1 MLTSLG
7 IKNLAIIPEAE
18 FDPSKGLNVI
28 SGETGAGK
36 TLLIDAI
43 SLIMGSKASKALV
56 GNESDEAF
64 VEAVFDLSDMKDKE
78 FSGLLKEYEIEPEDD
93 TLIISRKVT
102 REGKSSARINN
113 KTVVLSVLKEV
124 SSCLIDIHG
133 QHDTQKIFDDKYHI
147 TLLDT
152 FGAEEVGEARKVYL
166 ELLDEYKNI
175 YSEIKKLSK
184 SPEETARR
192 KEYLEF
198 AVKEITNAGFKPGE
212 DTKLKELKKRYQSNM
227 ALAVEINN
235 ADCML
240 NGSDNEMSAAAM
252 VQSACNSYKKL
263 SDADSAHKDIF
274 DRLENITLELQSIA
288 SEVASLR
295 SGLDFS
301 PEKMDEID
309 NRLSDLYSLEAKYG
323 DSIEEINEFKESA
336 EKELELIEKSADILK
351 ELRQKRSEVEQKLLS
366 AAEKLTDKRREAAKT
381 LSEAATVKSERL
393 VTINVSKG
401 GEDLEMPDAV
411 FSVDFKRRPKEKFFS
426 LHGIDDVSFMFSA
439 NIGHEPRA
447 LSETA
452 SGGEASRIMLAIKT
466 VLSRFDTIPT
476 LIFDEI
482 DTGVS
487 GKAANGI
494 AHKLKS
500 ISKDIQVLCVSHT
513 AQIAAGAD
521 SNFLLS
527 KSVKDGV
534 TGTSCQR
541 LKEQEVVK
549 EVARLL
555 SGDTADESVKL
566 AEQLIKSYR

>member
-93 TLIISRKVT
+93 TLIISRKIT

-212 DTKLKELKKRYQSNM
+212 DTKLKDLKKKYQSNM

-301 PEKMDEID
+301 PEKMEEID

-381 LSEAATVKSERL
+381 LSEAICMELK
-393 VTINVSKG
+393 
-401 GEDLEMPDAV
+401 DLEMPDAV

-426 LHGIDDVSFMFSA
+426 LHGIDDLSFMFSA
-439 NIGHEPRA
+439 NMGHEPKA

-466 VLSRFDTIPT
+466 ILSRFDTIPT

-527 KSVKDGV
+527 KSVKDGI

>member
-93 TLIISRKVT
+93 TLIISRKIT
-102 REGKSSARINN
+102 REGKSTARINN

-381 LSEAATVKSERL
+381 LSEAICTELK
-393 VTINVSKG
+393 
-401 GEDLEMPDAV
+401 DLEMPDAV

>member
-93 TLIISRKVT
+93 TLIISRKIT

-212 DTKLKELKKRYQSNM
+212 DTKLKDLKKKYQSNM

-381 LSEAATVKSERL
+381 LSEAICMELK
-393 VTINVSKG
+393 
-401 GEDLEMPDAV
+401 DLEMPDAV

-426 LHGIDDVSFMFSA
+426 LHGIDDLSFMFSA
-439 NIGHEPRA
+439 NMGHEPKA

-466 VLSRFDTIPT
+466 ILSRFDTIPT

-527 KSVKDGV
+527 KSVKDGI

>member
-1 MLTSLG
+1 MLTSLA

-43 SLIMGSKASKALV
+43 SLIMGAKASKTLV
-56 GNESDEAF
+56 GNDADEAF
-64 VEAVFDLSDMKDKE
+64 VEAVFDISDMKDKE
-78 FSGLLKEYEIEPEDD
+78 FSALLDEYEIKPEED
-93 TLIISRKVT
+93 TLIISRKIT
-102 REGKSSARINN
+102 REGKSTARINN

-133 QHDTQKIFDDKYHI
+133 QHDTQKIFDEKYHI

-152 FGAEEVGEARKVYL
+152 FGDKKVSEAKKIYL
-166 ELLDEYKNI
+166 DLLDEYRSI

-198 AVKEITNAGFKPGE
+198 AVKEITAAGFKPG
-212 DTKLKELKKRYQSNM
+212 DDLKLKELKKRYQSNM

-235 ADCML
+235 ADYML
-240 NGSDNEMSAAAM
+240 NGGDNEMSAVSM

-263 SDADSAHKDIF
+263 AETDSAHKDIF

-288 SEVASLR
+288 AEVSSLR

-301 PEKMDEID
+301 PEKMDELD
-309 NRLSDLYSLEAKYG
+309 NKLSELYTLESKYG
-323 DSIEEINEFKESA
+323 NTIEEINAFKDSA
-336 EKELELIEKSADILK
+336 EKELDLIEKSADILK
-351 ELRQKRSEVEQKLLS
+351 ELRSKRSEVEKKLLA
-366 AAEKLTDKRREAAKT
+366 AAEELTGKRREAAKL
-381 LSEAATVKSERL
+381 LSEAICTELK
-393 VTINVSKG
+393 
-401 GEDLEMPDAV
+401 DLEMPDAV

-426 LHGIDDVSFMFSA
+426 LHGIDDLSFMFSA
-439 NIGHEPRA
+439 NMGHEPKA

-466 VLSRFDTIPT
+466 ILSRFDTIPT

-494 AHKLKS
+494 AHKLKA

-521 SNFLLS
+521 SNYLLS
-527 KSVKDGV
+527 KSVKDGISS
-534 TGTSCQR
+534 TCCSKLC
-541 LKEQEVVK
+541 EEEVVK

-555 SGDTADESVKL
+555 SGDMAEESVKL

>member
-7 IKNLAIIPEAE
+7 IKNLAIIPQAE

-43 SLIMGSKASKALV
+43 SLIMGAKASKALV

-64 VEAVFDLSDMKDKE
+64 VEAVFDLSDMKDKA
-78 FSGLLKEYEIEPEDD
+78 FSELLEEYEISPEDD
-93 TLIISRKVT
+93 TLIISRKIT

-113 KTVVLSVLKEV
+113 KTVVLSVLKEL

-133 QHDTQKIFDDKYHI
+133 QHDTQKIFDEKYHI

-152 FGAEEVGEARKVYL
+152 FGSGKVAEAKAVYL
-166 ELLDEYKNI
+166 ELLDEYKSI
-175 YSEIKKLSK
+175 YGEIRKLTR

-198 AVKEITNAGFKPGE
+198 AVKEITAAAFKPGE
-212 DTKLKELKKRYQSNM
+212 DIKLKELKKKYQTNM

-235 ADCML
+235 ADAML
-240 NGSDNEMSAAAM
+240 NGSDNEMSALAM
-252 VQSACNSYKKL
+252 VQSAYNSFRKL
-263 SDADSAHKDIF
+263 SEADSSHKELF
-274 DRLENITLELQSIA
+274 ERLENISLELQSAA
-288 SEVASLR
+288 SEISSLR

-301 PEKMDEID
+301 PEKMDETD
-309 NRLSDLYSLEAKYG
+309 NRLSELYTLESKYG
-323 DSIEEINEFKESA
+323 DSIEEINAFKDSA
-336 EKELELIEKSADILK
+336 AEELELIEKSADILK
-351 ELRQKRSEVEQKLLS
+351 ELKAKRTKVEQKLLS
-366 AAEKLTDKRREAAKT
+366 TAEELTAKRKEAAEL
-381 LSEAATVKSERL
+381 LSEAICSEL
-393 VTINVSKG
+393 K
-401 GEDLEMPDAV
+401 DLEMPDAV

-452 SGGEASRIMLAIKT
+452 SGGEASRIMLAVKT
-466 VLSRFDTIPT
+466 VLSKFDTIPT

-487 GKAANGI
+487 GMAANGI
-494 AHKLKS
+494 AHKLKA

-521 SNFLLS
+521 SNYLLS
-527 KSVKDGV
+527 KSVRDGV
-534 TGTSCQR
+534 AGTSCTK
-541 LKEQEVVK
+541 LDEQGVVR

-555 SGDTADESVKL
+555 SGDMAEESVKL

>member
-366 AAEKLTDKRREAAKT
+366 AAEKLTDKRRETAKT
-381 LSEAATVKSERL
+381 LSEAICTELK
-393 VTINVSKG
+393 
-401 GEDLEMPDAV
+401 DLEMPDAV